1 MSKEE
6 LKKPKYKIAEVP
18 EGVINPAE
26 PIKKT
31 IAKTMETTENF
42 NIFDVLTYIAKLK
55 KAIED
60 KKSETVSL
68 ETMLKAY
75 EDELAVIEE
84 ELGIQKKQ
92 EAWEKAEAER
102 IQKEADEKPVPSP
115 YVPKEEEN

>member
-1 MSKEE
+1 MSEPT
-6 LKKPKYKIAEVP
+6 KKPKYELAEVP

-115 YVPKEEEN
+115 YVEEESK